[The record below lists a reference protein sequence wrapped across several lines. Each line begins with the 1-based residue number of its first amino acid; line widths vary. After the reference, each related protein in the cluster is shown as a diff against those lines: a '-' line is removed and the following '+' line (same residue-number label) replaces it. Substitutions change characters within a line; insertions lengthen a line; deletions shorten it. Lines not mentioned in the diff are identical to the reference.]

1 MKAFA
6 ANLALA
12 AVMVLA
18 ACDSVSPTPPAD
30 SSPAP
35 FDTPAAT
42 AVGTAAAT
50 TLLETPAAPSE
61 TPTNLAVAGPYTL
74 VVWLPPQFDPSS
86 TVPGAD
92 LLRAR
97 LAAFQ
102 AANPDIT
109 IQVRIKAASGAGGL
123 VDALAIT
130 SAAAPVNLPGLIALT
145 RSDMES
151 AALKGL
157 IFPLDTLSPQVND
170 PDWYDYAHQLEFI
183 QGSAYGLPFAG
194 DAQLLMYRPSKMP
207 AAPGDWP
214 GLFSQKL
221 PLAFPAGDPQS
232 MLTLNLYLSAGGS
245 IKDPQGRPILQ
256 AGVLAKVLKI
266 YADGLKE
273 GAFSSALAQ
282 YQTDGQAWQAYRD
295 QPPKAQAV
303 VSWSSRFLSELPAD
317 TTAISLPSLGAQPY
331 ALATGWEWALAE
343 PDPNRRA
350 AAVRLAEY
358 LSASEFLS
366 QWTAAAGYLPTR
378 PSALAGWSNQNL
390 KTILSPVELS
400 AQARPSNDLLA
411 SLGPV
416 LQDATLQVIKQQV
429 DPSVAAQSA
438 AERLAVPPAK

>member
-1 MKAFA
+1 M
-6 ANLALA
+6 
-12 AVMVLA
+12 
-18 ACDSVSPTPPAD
+18 
-30 SSPAP
+30 
-35 FDTPAAT
+35 
-42 AVGTAAAT
+42 
-50 TLLETPAAPSE
+50 
-61 TPTNLAVAGPYTL
+61 
-74 VVWLPPQFDPSS
+74 
-86 TVPGAD
+86 
-92 LLRAR
+92 RAR

-102 AANPDIT
+102 AANPGIT
-109 IQVRIKAASGAGGL
+109 IQVRVKAASGAGGL

-130 SAAAPVNLPGLIALT
+130 SAAAPANLPGLIALT
-145 RSDMES
+145 RSDMET

-157 IFPLDTLSPQVND
+157 IYPLDALSSQVDD
-170 PDWYDYAHQLEFI
+170 PDWYDYAHQLAFI

-194 DAQLLMYRPSKMP
+194 DAQLLLYRPSKIP
-207 AAPGDWP
+207 TAPVDWP

-245 IKDPQGRPILQ
+245 IKDPQGHPILQ
-256 AGVLAKVLKI
+256 ADVLAKVFRV

-317 TTAISLPSLGAQPY
+317 TTAVSLPSLGAQPY

-350 AAVRLAEY
+350 AAVSLAEY
-358 LSASEFLS
+358 LTASEFLS
-366 QWTAAAGYLPTR
+366 QWTTAAGYLPTR
-378 PSALAGWSNQNL
+378 PSALAGWSNQSL
-390 KTILSPVELS
+390 KAILSPVVLS